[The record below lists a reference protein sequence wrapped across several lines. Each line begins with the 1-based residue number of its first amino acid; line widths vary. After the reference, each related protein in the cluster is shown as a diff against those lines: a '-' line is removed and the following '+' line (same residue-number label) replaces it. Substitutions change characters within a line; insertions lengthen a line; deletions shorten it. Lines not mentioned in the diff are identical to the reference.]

1 MVGAGLEPAM
11 PGGSWSTARCNGRYA
26 TPPPP
31 VDSQPGAGAS
41 PSAQGEPRLMMLRVP
56 LWSSQGS
63 CRSELLPGRA
73 DALAMVVTYPALRR
87 RCDSARAE
95 GLEPPNAGFGDR
107 CLGRL
112 ATPACIVLLSSYP
125 AGTKRGTHRAG
136 FWRAVGSSKIR
147 DDSYRHMRATCRRWL
162 RGNQALIPV
171 FNARVSAPSA

>member
-1 MVGAGLEPAM
+1 MHVARSFDARVGWRFGDGGHI
-11 PGGSWSTARCNGRYA
+11 PGGGQFC
-26 TPPPP
+26 
-31 VDSQPGAGAS
+31 GA
-41 PSAQGEPRLMMLRVP
+41 
-56 LWSSQGS
+56 
-63 CRSELLPGRA
+63 
-73 DALAMVVTYPALRR
+73 
-87 RCDSARAE
+87 ARAE